1 MINKDYVKLSIEV
14 RELDRRIL
22 LLQNN
27 NSLFIKKSELA
38 ALLMNN
44 ISINIEPLTA
54 APTLEDYNNL
64 LSVTREISDSLS
76 KIKNLVV

>member
-54 APTLEDYNNL
+54 APTLQDYNNL